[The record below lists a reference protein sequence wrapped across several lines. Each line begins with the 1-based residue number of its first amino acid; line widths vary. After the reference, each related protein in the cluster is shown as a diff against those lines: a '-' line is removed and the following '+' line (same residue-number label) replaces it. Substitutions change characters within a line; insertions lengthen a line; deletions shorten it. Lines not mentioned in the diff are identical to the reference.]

1 VVKRQVLGD
10 AVGVGHVHAGQA
22 AKGTAA
28 FGIFGL
34 RQMAPT
40 GAGAQ
45 DFSAGRN
52 LETFG
57 HGLFGFDAFG
67 TSHKILK
74 SLSQKSANYTLP
86 AMVVASDFYRQN

>member
-1 VVKRQVLGD
+1 VTERQVLGD

-22 AKGTAA
+22 AQAATA
-28 FGIFGL
+28 FRIFGL

-45 DFSAGRN
+45 DFSASRN
-52 LETFG
+52 LESLG

-74 SLSQKSANYTLP
+74 SLSQKSANYTLL
-86 AMVVASDFYRQN
+86 AMLVASDF